1 MNFQDMIAALQSYW
15 AERGCVIM
23 QPYHT
28 ELGAGTS
35 NPATFLRVLDPAKR
49 SGERPTSNR

>member
-1 MNFQDMIAALQSYW
+1 MNFQDMIGALNAYW
-15 AERGCVIM
+15 AERGAVIM

-35 NPATFLRVLDPAKR
+35 NPATFLASSTRACP
-49 SGERPTSNR
+49 SGAPPTSSR